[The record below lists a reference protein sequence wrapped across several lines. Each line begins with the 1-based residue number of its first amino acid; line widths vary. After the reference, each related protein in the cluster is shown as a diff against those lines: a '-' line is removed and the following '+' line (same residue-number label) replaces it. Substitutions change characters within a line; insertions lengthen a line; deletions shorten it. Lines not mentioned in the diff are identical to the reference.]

1 MPGHPS
7 EELMQS
13 ANKTAPKACSAD
25 EIRLSI
31 PASQPL
37 PAAFQE
43 YFGDVG
49 DFEGLGRQQRQGL
62 TA

>member
-1 MPGHPS
+1 V
-7 EELMQS
+7 QK
-13 ANKTAPKACSAD
+13 KTAPKACSAD

-37 PAAFQE
+37 PAAFEE